1 MKRLF
6 ITAAFFLTCVSMLFS
21 QTQPQASLSDVLE
34 NVMSA
39 VVTVS
44 VEKTDGT
51 KQLLGFRGNES
62 DIAYEKALDLSNSK
76 SSGSGFV
83 ILKNN
88 KKYIITNAHVIEQ
101 ASELKG
107 SVFVYSINRSKYEV
121 KIVGGDSFYDIA
133 VLEIIGTTGPEV
145 KAIAFAAKDSRVGEK
160 VFAVGN
166 PLGEYPY
173 TVSDGIISAKN
184 RVRNGITGKF
194 GFLQSTATVIWGN
207 SGGPLVNE
215 KGQVVGINSQIAF
228 ANMGNQQIWQ
238 PQINFALEGLLSNR
252 LIDNIINNNGRVK
265 RCYLGVQLSQTYEY
279 SAFLKLMGGDGWA
292 LVDSIP
298 VISGVIAGSPAEK
311 ILKDKIGYQILKI
324 GNTEVRNVQEA
335 LGEFELL
342 TPGSIAKLTIK
353 RGNAI
358 EVVNITTEELNPTK
372 NQAIAYAGFD
382 VDKSIK
388 LWSVDGISYI
398 SFNEGE
404 IANNKEGYKQSSGG
418 LNNKGK
424 LRGDEINSG
433 KWRIVAAGYDSD
445 NYKSM
450 WRIKELS
457 DLGAALRLTSSIG
470 VIDLYI
476 TKIGSTS
483 ADDVQVKRIGFAGD
497 DQNKS
502 KAILWY

>member
-1 MKRLF
+1 MKRLLF
-6 ITAAFFLTCVSMLFS
+6 TAVFFFTSISILFS
-21 QTQPQASLSDVLE
+21 QTAQPSLSDVLE
-34 NVMSA
+34 NVMSS
-39 VVTVS
+39 VVTVA

-51 KQLLGFRGNES
+51 KQLLGFRGQTS

-83 ILKNN
+83 IQKNN

-101 ASELKG
+101 ASELQG
-107 SVFVYSINRSKYEV
+107 SVYVYTINRSKYEV
-121 KIVGGDSFYDIA
+121 KIIGGDSFYDIA
-133 VLEIIGTTGPEV
+133 VLEIIGTPGPEI
-145 KAIAFAAKDSRVGEK
+145 KPITFATKDSRVGEK

-228 ANMGNQQIWQ
+228 ANSGNQQIWQ
-238 PQINFALEGLLSNR
+238 PQINFALEGILSNR

-265 RCYLGVQLSQTYEY
+265 RCYLGIQLSQAYEY
-279 SAFLKLMGGDGWA
+279 SAALKLMGGDGWM
-292 LVDSIP
+292 LIDSLP
-298 VISGVIAGSPAEK
+298 VITGSISGSPAEK
-311 ILKDKIGYQILKI
+311 SLKDKIGYKIIKI
-324 GNTEVRNVQEA
+324 GNTDIRNLQEA

-342 TPGSIAKLTIK
+342 VPGAIAKLTIK
-353 RGNAI
+353 RGNSI
-358 EVVNITTEELNPTK
+358 EVINITTEELTPTK
-372 NQAIAYAGFD
+372 NQAIAYSGFETD
-382 VDKSIK
+382 NSIK
-388 LWSVDGISYI
+388 LTSVDGYTYI
-398 SFNEGE
+398 SFNQGE
-404 IANNKEGYKQSSGG
+404 NIVQKEGKRSGG
-418 LNNKGK
+418 LNQGGK
-424 LRGDEINSG
+424 LRGEDITSG

-450 WRIKELS
+450 WKIKELS

-470 VIDLYI
+470 VIDLYL
-476 TKIGSTS
+476 TKAGSNS
-483 ADDVQVKRIGFAGD
+483 DDDVQVKRIGFAGD
-497 DQNKS
+497 DLNKS
-502 KAILWY
+502 KAVLWY

>member
-1 MKRLF
+1 MKRVILTSAFLF
-6 ITAAFFLTCVSMLFS
+6 ACIGMLFS
-21 QTQPQASLSDVLE
+21 QTQQQASLADILE
-34 NVMSA
+34 NAMSA

-51 KQLLGFRGNES
+51 KQLLGFRGQES
-62 DIAYEKALDLSNSK
+62 DIAYEKALDLSKSK

-107 SVFVYSINRSKYEV
+107 SVYVYSINRSKYEV

-133 VLEIIGTTGPEV
+133 VLEIIGATGSEIKP
-145 KAIAFAAKDSRVGEK
+145 ISFASKDSRVGEK
-160 VFAVGN
+160 VFAIGN

-184 RVRNGITGKF
+184 RVRNGMTGKF

-228 ANMGNQQIWQ
+228 ANSGNQQIWQ

-265 RCYLGVQLSQTYEY
+265 RCYLGIQLSQSYEY
-279 SAFLKLMGGDGWA
+279 SALYKLMGGDGWI

-298 VISGVIAGSPAEK
+298 VINGTISGSPAEK
-311 ILKDKIGYQILKI
+311 YLKNKIGYQIVKI
-324 GNTEVRNVQEA
+324 GNTEIRNIQEA

-342 TPGSIAKLTIK
+342 TPGSIAKLTIRK
-353 RGNAI
+353 GSST
-358 EVVNITTEELNPTK
+358 EVINITTEELNPSK
-372 NQAIAYAGFD
+372 NQAIAYAGFE
-382 VDKSIK
+382 VNNSVK
-388 LWSVDGISYI
+388 LTSVDGITYI
-398 SFNEGE
+398 SFSEGE
-404 IANNKEGYKQSSGG
+404 YAGVKDEGKKAGG
-418 LNNKGK
+418 LNKNGK
-424 LRGDEINSG
+424 LRGEDINSG

-450 WRIKELS
+450 WKIKELS

-470 VIDLYI
+470 VIDLYLV
-476 TKIGSTS
+476 KMGSTPT
-483 ADDVQVKRIGFAGD
+483 DDVQVKRIGFAGE